1 MDKEL
6 SIIASLFSIIAAI
19 ISIFAY
25 KKSVKNENTIKRL
38 MQQNIMENNKVENSN
53 VAQKNSNN
61 IYLSDDEE

>member
-1 MDKEL
+1 MDKEI

-25 KKSVKNENTIKRL
+25 KKSVKNENAIKRL

-53 VAQKNSNN
+53 VAQKTCNN

>member
-25 KKSVKNENTIKRL
+25 KKSVKNENAIKRL

>member
-1 MDKEL
+1 
-6 SIIASLFSIIAAI
+6 
-19 ISIFAY
+19 
-25 KKSVKNENTIKRL
+25 